1 MNKRSKRNESN
12 ERVLGQKLN
21 RLRERGAQE
30 PDLLFDD
37 ARVDDKEENRGYGG
51 VIISGAHGGVGVV
64 LDGGVLREELGGEG
78 VVGDGGVVRGEV
90 VALEAEGA
98 DPDLGGEVDD
108 AEGVEDGA
116 ARAAPERGVV
126 EERHRGEVLYGS
138 VDGGDGDDG
147 VLGVLL
153 RARDHVPRHSHAV
166 LGFEI
171 QKFGHGEREGK
182 KSFDL
187 LHWNVQF
194 FCFCFFLANA

>member
-126 EERHRGEVLYGS
+126 EDRHRGEVLYRS

-153 RARDHVPRHSHAV
+153 RAGDHVPRHSNAV

-171 QKFGHGEREGK
+171 QKFGHGESEGL
-182 KSFDL
+182 DL
-187 LHWNVQF
+187 LQWNVQF
-194 FCFCFFLANA
+194 FYFFAKA